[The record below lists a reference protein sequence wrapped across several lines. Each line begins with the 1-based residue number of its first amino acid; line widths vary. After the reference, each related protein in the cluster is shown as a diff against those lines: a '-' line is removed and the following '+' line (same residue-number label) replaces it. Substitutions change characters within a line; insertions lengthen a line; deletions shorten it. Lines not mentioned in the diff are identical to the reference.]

1 MDVLPGD
8 VKRYGSSA
16 AIVLSTLREQGCSA
30 TVPTMIQYAE
40 IGRLCG
46 LDYRAVSRALAVL
59 TRHRVVRVGALRN
72 NYRLPVRL
80 VHCGGEPTVAD
91 EVAAGSTTHGD
102 AEVLSRPPALRR
114 LDSLRSLLELAR

>member
-1 MDVLPGD
+1 MDVLPAD

-16 AIVLSTLREQGCSA
+16 AIVLATLREQGCSA

-59 TRHRVVRVGALRN
+59 RTHRVVKVGTLRN

-80 VHCGGEPTVAD
+80 VHCGGEPTVVD
-91 EVAAGSTTHGD
+91 EVAADRTMRGD
-102 AEVLSRPPALRR
+102 VEVLPHPPALRR